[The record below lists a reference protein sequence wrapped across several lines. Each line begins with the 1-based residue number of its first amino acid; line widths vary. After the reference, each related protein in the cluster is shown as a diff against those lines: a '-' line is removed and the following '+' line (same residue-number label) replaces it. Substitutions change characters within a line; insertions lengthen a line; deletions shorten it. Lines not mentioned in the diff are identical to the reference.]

1 MRSLLDAIRP
11 TSPTTKFFLALV
23 FALAAMAVRYVRT
36 MVASRYDI
44 GALGYQ
50 GVDGVHTPFL
60 LPNARDLHIVFAQI
74 HRC

>member
-36 MVASRYDI
+36 MVVLRIDFWRTRAITQQLNHQRHFDVSSRS
-44 GALGYQ
+44 GREMNL
-50 GVDGVHTPFL
+50 PFCR
-60 LPNARDLHIVFAQI
+60 N
-74 HRC
+74 